1 MESVLSMLVYNKAVQ
16 GEAGTAVCSLIAL
29 AALFL
34 QH

>member
-16 GEAGTAVCSLIAL
+16 GEAVCSLIAL